1 MATNAK
7 TKVSSTDSFAKNSK
21 ANDDSFNLSSSNAV
35 HVLDVMA
42 NDSGG
47 NSQTLW
53 SIDGS
58 VSNASEPDA
67 DLLLPD
73 AVGLTNL
80 SEKGAH
86 IWITEEGK
94 VAYELTPDLAS
105 TLKAL
110 PQGENLV
117 DTFSYA
123 MRQGK
128 GNNPLSWATATIK
141 FAGVNDVPE
150 LTGTPTV
157 LGNGTINQPYN
168 ILTTDLLAGFTDPD
182 GDSLSVSN
190 LTATHGSL
198 ASTSDGWLVT
208 PDPDYSGLVELNYE
222 VSDNQGGT
230 LSTKLNFTLVAPSDT
245 TAPTF
250 LYSNPIDDEI
260 SFRNMPLNYFQFNL
274 GVTQTGIEESGR

>member
-1 MATNAK
+1 MATNTK
-7 TKVSSTDSFAKNSK
+7 RKVSSTDSFAKNSK

-58 VSNASEPDA
+58 VSNASGPDA

-94 VAYELTPDLAS
+94 VAYELTPDLAFA
-105 TLKAL
+105 LKAL
-110 PQGENLV
+110 SQGENLV

-157 LGNGTINQPYN
+157 LGNGTINQP
-168 ILTTDLLAGFTDPD
+168 I
-182 GDSLSVSN
+182 
-190 LTATHGSL
+190 
-198 ASTSDGWLVT
+198 
-208 PDPDYSGLVELNYE
+208 
-222 VSDNQGGT
+222 
-230 LSTKLNFTLVAPSDT
+230 
-245 TAPTF
+245 TF
-250 LYSNPIDDEI
+250 
-260 SFRNMPLNYFQFNL
+260 
-274 GVTQTGIEESGR
+274 

>member
-21 ANDDSFNLSSSNAV
+21 ANDDSFNLPSSNAA

-86 IWITEEGK
+86 ISGSPKK
-94 VAYELTPDLAS
+94 VRWPM
-105 TLKAL
+105 
-110 PQGENLV
+110 NL
-117 DTFSYA
+117 
-123 MRQGK
+123 
-128 GNNPLSWATATIK
+128 
-141 FAGVNDVPE
+141 
-150 LTGTPTV
+150 
-157 LGNGTINQPYN
+157 
-168 ILTTDLLAGFTDPD
+168 
-182 GDSLSVSN
+182 
-190 LTATHGSL
+190 H
-198 ASTSDGWLVT
+198 
-208 PDPDYSGLVELNYE
+208 
-222 VSDNQGGT
+222 
-230 LSTKLNFTLVAPSDT
+230 
-245 TAPTF
+245 
-250 LYSNPIDDEI
+250 PI
-260 SFRNMPLNYFQFNL
+260 
-274 GVTQTGIEESGR
+274 